1 MCYSRNAMK
10 TSCIGL
16 TLLLSVSVAAAQ
28 VPVEDR
34 TSREQA
40 IQSSQRANTAAFRE
54 LQQAQYEAK
63 LAEQEFLNAQE
74 AQRAAQKQADERRR
88 ELDAAKKALDAARA
102 KEARTRKSY
111 DEALSGVDKAWQ
123 KPPAK

>member
-1 MCYSRNAMK
+1 MK

-34 TSREQA
+34 TGREQA
-40 IQSSQRANTAAFRE
+40 IQNSQRKTTAAFRE

-63 LAEQEFLNAQE
+63 LAEQDFLNAQE

-88 ELDAAKKALDAARA
+88 ELDAAKKALDAAKA

-111 DEALSGVDKAWQ
+111 DEALSGVDQAWQ